1 MSISF
6 TEKKLDHL
14 HWPLVLCTMII
25 CTLGV
30 WNLASATKNA
40 ATVMWFVQ
48 AKWMFIGVGAVA
60 VLLFIDYRWLQT
72 LAWPGYVAALGLLAG
87 VAFHGKKVLGAR
99 RWLSF
104 AGMQVQPSEFV
115 KLAVIVILARFFSE
129 DETGIRKGQYGI
141 FDLWKPFLLILV
153 PVALVM

>member
-1 MSISF
+1 MAISA

-87 VAFHGKKVLGAR
+87 VAFHGKKVLGALDVSVLPTSILID
-99 RWLSF
+99 WSAPPTLTGSNP
-104 AGMQVQPSEFV
+104 A
-115 KLAVIVILARFFSE
+115 AVISRATASPALASS
-129 DETGIRKGQYGI
+129 
-141 FDLWKPFLLILV
+141 
-153 PVALVM
+153 VA